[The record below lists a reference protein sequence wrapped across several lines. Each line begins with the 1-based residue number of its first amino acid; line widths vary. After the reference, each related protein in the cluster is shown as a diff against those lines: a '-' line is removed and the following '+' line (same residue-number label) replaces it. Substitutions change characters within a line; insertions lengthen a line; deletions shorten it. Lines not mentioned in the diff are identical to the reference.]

1 MRGRSGRGANGVA
14 KRSRHSRWRRLT
26 GVYRIHERRGPDPK
40 QELQRLILHIPAG
53 TLDRAEAMGLRKGYE
68 TIQRYCEDLLVGAIE
83 AAHDRE
89 QIDDVE
95 ARRGALEGL
104 KAIAEDPDYLAE
116 LSASRARERSATR
129 AKPEPATAPVS
140 GGSWQVLPAP
150 EPTAHSEAAEAV
162 IRHAAAGFD
171 DPGAFLPTLRRG
183 EPIGPEAARDLI
195 QALNDLEVEFRDT
208 PRLDR
213 RLAYALHRLAFEGQV
228 LLTDAWQSSGVD
240 AATVDVL
247 RIVQEAVDRVLSGED
262 IRYFGP
268 GATGV
273 PAES

>member
-1 MRGRSGRGANGVA
+1 VA
-14 KRSRHSRWRRLT
+14 KRSRYSRWRRLP
-26 GVYRIHERRGPDPK
+26 GVYRIHERRGPDPS
-40 QELQRLILHIPAG
+40 QELQRLILYLPAG

-68 TIQRYCEDLLVGAIE
+68 TIQKYCEDLLVRAIDSE
-83 AAHDRE
+83 HDRE
-89 QIDDVE
+89 QIEDVE

-116 LSASRARERSATR
+116 LTASKARERTTPR
-129 AKPEPATAPVS
+129 PEPINAPA
-140 GGSWQVLPAP
+140 GSWQVLPAP
-150 EPTAHSEAAEAV
+150 EPTVLSPAAEAV
-162 IRHAAAGFD
+162 IRHASPGFD
-171 DPGAFLPTLRRG
+171 DPAAFLPSLRRG
-183 EPIGPEAARDLI
+183 EPIGHETARDLI
-195 QALNDLEVEFRDT
+195 QSLNDLEIEFRDA

-268 GATGV
+268 GAA
-273 PAES
+273 AES

>member
-1 MRGRSGRGANGVA
+1 MA
-14 KRSRHSRWRRLT
+14 KRPRYSRWRRLP
-26 GVYRIHERRGPDPK
+26 GVYRIHERRGPDPN
-40 QELQRLILHIPAG
+40 QELQRLILYLPAG
-53 TLDRAEAMGLRKGYE
+53 MLDRAEAMGLRKGYE
-68 TIQRYCEDLLVGAIE
+68 TIQKYCEDLLVRAIE
-83 AAHDRE
+83 TEHDRE
-89 QIDDVE
+89 QIEDVE

-116 LSASRARERSATR
+116 LTASKARDRSASRSEKATTV
-129 AKPEPATAPVS
+129 PAPTGA
-140 GGSWQVLPAP
+140 WQVPPP
-150 EPTAHSEAAEAV
+150 ESTALSVAAEAV
-162 IRHAAAGFD
+162 IRHAGPGFD
-171 DPGAFLPTLRRG
+171 DPGAFLPALRRG
-183 EPIGPEAARDLI
+183 EPIGPETARDLI
-195 QALNDLEVEFRDT
+195 QSLNDLEVEFRDA

-268 GATGV
+268 GA

>member
-1 MRGRSGRGANGVA
+1 MP
-14 KRSRHSRWRRLT
+14 KRPRYSRWRRLP
-26 GVYRIHERRGPDPK
+26 GVYRIHERRGPDPN
-40 QELQRLILHIPAG
+40 QELQRLILYLPAG

-68 TIQRYCEDLLVGAIE
+68 TIQKYCEDLLVRAIE
-83 AAHDRE
+83 SEHDRE
-89 QIDDVE
+89 QIEDVE
-95 ARRGALEGL
+95 TRRGALEGL
-104 KAIAEDPDYLAE
+104 KAIADDPDYLAE
-116 LSASRARERSATR
+116 LSASKARDRSASR
-129 AKPEPATAPVS
+129 PEPITPAA
-140 GGSWQVLPAP
+140 GSWQVLPAP
-150 EPTAHSEAAEAV
+150 EPTALSQAAEAV

-171 DPGAFLPTLRRG
+171 DAGAFLPALRRG
-183 EPIGPEAARDLI
+183 EPIGPETARDLI
-195 QALNDLEVEFRDT
+195 QALNDLEVEFRDA

-262 IRYFGP
+262 IRYYGP
-268 GATGV
+268 GA